1 MLRYLLSLGVGSSF
15 GFTIPFVV
23 VGSTT
28 VSVKA
33 ANQSV
38 HPNFNHFGRL
48 KTKIILPSLSIQM
61 LPLKNRLLSRCRVSA
76 VSNCIITKNS
86 TETTAGRREKE
97 ERERDRNKRKS
108 ESFALPHMVQT
119 CNGGYSHTGVPYV
132 QNREPGSCNVRGNAE
147 AVGEILLSEHEDD
160 DRSVFRFHSDAPME
174 DPFESRIGTMMMKV
188 RGDADN
194 DGEIDGNI
202 EEEREARTLISDI
215 DADSNKCCVTNLP
228 IDIGA
233 SSLTAA
239 SHCRAP
245 FAISE
250 SFAASGSV
258 FDGYTER
265 KMTFLLVDGNHV
277 LKVLC
282 KIMLHWMY
290 CSLSRLHPSSL
301 PATTDLFLRY
311 YRTFSAIFFYRKT

>member
-1 MLRYLLSLGVGSSF
+1 MLRYLFSLTGVGSSF

-23 VGSTT
+23 VGSTN

-38 HPNFNHFGRL
+38 HPKFNHFGRL
-48 KTKIILPSLSIQM
+48 KTKMTLPSLSIQM
-61 LPLKNRLLSRCRVSA
+61 LPLKNRLLSRCRVST

-132 QNREPGSCNVRGNAE
+132 QNREPDSRNIRGNAE

-160 DRSVFRFHSDAPME
+160 DRSVSRFHSDAPTE
-174 DPFESRIGTMMMKV
+174 DPFESRIGTMMIKI

-194 DGEIDGNI
+194 DGEIDGNMV
-202 EEEREARTLISDI
+202 EEREACTLISDI
-215 DADSNKCCVTNLP
+215 DADSNKCGVTNLP
-228 IDIGA
+228 LDIGA

-239 SHCRAP
+239 SHCCAP
-245 FAISE
+245 SAISE

-265 KMTFLLVDGNHV
+265 KMTFLLVDGNYVHAPSAV
-277 LKVLC
+277 LFIVS
-282 KIMLHWMY
+282 IA
-290 CSLSRLHPSSL
+290 SFFSSCHYRSAPQIL
-301 PATTDLFLRY
+301 PNIHCY
-311 YRTFSAIFFYRKT
+311 FYRKT